1 MAKLRCSRGIQLN
14 NKLRG
19 ILFVYAG
26 YSLNNDAYAF
36 RIDKF
41 KEYFSKHNYNTK
53 SIYLKDY
60 LYGIPSLFQPLNM
73 PRLLNTYSKCD
84 IIHAGNTSCAYVA
97 RLSKFWNTHIQ
108 LIYDVHGDTIQEWLL
123 YFDKFSIVSYY
134 NLFQSV
140 IMEYF
145 ASQSDYF
152 IVCSEPLKQ
161 HYIKKGIDP
170 DRIEVIRNGVNL
182 DLFKPLGIKS
192 DGEKFVVTYAG
203 GFQKW
208 QGIENLINAAKLLP
222 NSDLKLKIIGFTE
235 NDQRLKDKIATEFGT
250 SVDLIDVLPR
260 EELIAHL
267 HNSDILIIPRSRHPA
282 IEVALPTKF
291 AEYIAMGKPVIVTG
305 VDETAAFV
313 QKYDCGLVCKPNP
326 RSIAD
331 AIITAKSMPSE
342 ELSQKG
348 LNGRL
353 LAEKEFN
360 QKLINDKY
368 YKFLHKILS
377 ESEDG

>member
-1 MAKLRCSRGIQLN
+1 MIQLDN
-14 NKLRG
+14 NFRG
-19 ILFVYAG
+19 ILFVYG
-26 YSLNNDAYAF
+26 GSSLNNDAYSF

-41 KEYFSKHNYNTK
+41 KEYFSKRNYNTK

-73 PRLLNTYSKCD
+73 TRLLNTYSKCD
-84 IIHAGNTSCAYVA
+84 IIHAGSTSCAYVA
-97 RLSKFWNTHIQ
+97 RLSKFWNTNIK
-108 LIYDVHGDTIQEWLL
+108 LLYDVHGDTIQEWLL
-123 YFDKFSIVSYY
+123 YFDKFSIISYY

-152 IVCSEPLKQ
+152 ITCSEPLKQ

-170 DRIEVIRNGVNL
+170 DRIEVIRNGVDL
-182 DLFKPLGIKS
+182 DLFKPLETKFE
-192 DGEKFVVTYAG
+192 DDKFVVTYAG

-208 QGIENLINAAKLLP
+208 QGIENLIDAAKLLH
-222 NSDLKLKIIGFTE
+222 NYDIKFKIIGFAKS
-235 NDQRLKDKIATEFGT
+235 DQRFKNKIATELGN

-267 HNSDILIIPRSRHPA
+267 HSSDILIIPRNRHPA

-305 VDETAAFV
+305 VDETADFV
-313 QKYDCGLVCKPNP
+313 QKYDCGLVCEPNP
-326 RSIAD
+326 TSIAD

-353 LAEKEFN
+353 LAEKEFD

-368 YKFLHKILS
+368 YNFLHKILN
-377 ESEDG
+377 DGN